1 MISAWNFFVYTM
13 TSPLVWGLAFGVLLI
28 WIANKMR
35 GHDVTINT
43 FLLVFLCLSSGSGAA
58 CAALLIAQL
67 SGVAVI

>member
-1 MISAWNFFVYTM
+1 MMFWNYLVITL
-13 TSPLVWGLAFGVLLI
+13 TSPLTWGLGLGVLLI

-43 FLLVFLCLSSGSGAA
+43 FLLVFLCVCSGSGFA

-67 SGVAVI
+67 AGIAVV